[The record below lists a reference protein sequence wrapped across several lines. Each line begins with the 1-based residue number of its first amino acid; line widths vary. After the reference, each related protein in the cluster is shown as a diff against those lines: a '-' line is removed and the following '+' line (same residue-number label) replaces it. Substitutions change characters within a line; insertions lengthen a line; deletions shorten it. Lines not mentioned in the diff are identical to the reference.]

1 MADTITHGRRAIR
14 HGAMAALCA
23 VLLAGCSGTT
33 QLQRSAS
40 NARVGAV
47 EAIALPPPGGPAV
60 IDVVERR
67 YANAVQQDI
76 ALGTRSRVAGQN
88 LLRIQLFGPMG
99 AEAGQ
104 TRLSN
109 LPLTEASIRREM
121 RALLPGVAMQVSAL
135 FVQNNYGPFGYAF
148 GRSGR
153 DLCLYAWQ
161 RVSAPRTAAPF
172 NLRGTMQTRLRLCET
187 GASERALLEV
197 MYGYTVTGGFAA
209 ESWNPFGNP
218 PPPDE
223 RLGRTS
229 NPVFPAG
236 NARFETVLEPEPVVL
251 RPANRRVVVTPAPAR
266 PAALPP
272 EPQPIAPGAPVVP
285 PPPTS
290 MQPAPVV
297 PAPPP
302 ASETTPNPQ

>member
-1 MADTITHGRRAIR
+1 MANTITHDRRAIR
-14 HGAMAALCA
+14 QGVIAALFA
-23 VLLAGCSGTT
+23 ALLAGCSGTT
-33 QLQRSAS
+33 QFQRSAS
-40 NARVGAV
+40 SARVGPV
-47 EAIALPPPGGPAV
+47 EAMALPPPGGPAV

-67 YANAVQQDI
+67 FANAVQQDI

-88 LLRIQLFGPMG
+88 LLRVQLFGPMG
-99 AEAGQ
+99 SEAGQ
-104 TRLSN
+104 TTLSN

-121 RALLPGVAMQVSAL
+121 RTLLPGIAMQVSAL

-187 GASERALLEV
+187 GASEQSLLKV
-197 MYGYTVTGGFAA
+197 MYGYTLTGGFGA

-223 RLGRTS
+223 RLGRTGS
-229 NPVFPAG
+229 PVFPAG

-251 RPANRRVVVTPAPAR
+251 RPANRRVVISAPAAAA
-266 PAALPP
+266 PSAPQEQALPP
-272 EPQPIAPGAPVVP
+272 GAPIVP

-290 MQPAPVV
+290 TQAAPIV

-302 ASETTPNPQ
+302 AAETTPNP